1 MATFANIL
9 YDEAFKVVL
18 TEPSNRQL
26 LIKLIEFF
34 VPEKTISALTLND
47 KEQHGLIMSDKNVN
61 FDLYCTTDQGE
72 SFIVEMQF
80 SSQESFRDRALYYA
94 TYPIRSQ
101 VVERL
106 KAIRDLDQKGTRRM
120 DYSLSPVYV
129 ISILNF
135 KMNHE
140 DESTLEGEMLSRY
153 EIRSRASGEKMT
165 DALHF
170 IFLELGRLPWKRDE
184 EEKCVSLLEKLAFS
198 LKYGHL
204 LKERPENFQEEVLRM
219 IFEAT
224 AFANMNEE
232 TLRKYNA
239 VMTTEL
245 DIIARREYARKE
257 GLEEGMAEGRAKG
270 LAEGRAEGRAEGL
283 KEGLEKK
290 AEAIREIARN
300 LVSKGMPLKEIAE
313 VTGLSQEELERLG

>member
-1 MATFANIL
+1 MLGQLVLCLYVCPYQSTPTGRKLRLIMATFANIL

-47 KEQHGLIMSDKNVN
+47 KEQHGLILSDKNVN

-135 KMNHE
+135 KMNH
-140 DESTLEGEMLSRY
+140 
-153 EIRSRASGEKMT
+153 
-165 DALHF
+165 
-170 IFLELGRLPWKRDE
+170 
-184 EEKCVSLLEKLAFS
+184 AF
-198 LKYGHL
+198 HL
-204 LKERPENFQEEVLRM
+204 FGTGTPAM
-219 IFEAT
+219 
-224 AFANMNEE
+224 E
-232 TLRKYNA
+232 T
-239 VMTTEL
+239 
-245 DIIARREYARKE
+245 
-257 GLEEGMAEGRAKG
+257 G
-270 LAEGRAEGRAEGL
+270 
-283 KEGLEKK
+283 
-290 AEAIREIARN
+290 
-300 LVSKGMPLKEIAE
+300 
-313 VTGLSQEELERLG
+313 